1 MTQPRTIY
9 YIANTEPPTMEQLDE
24 WQEHWLNDLQNE
36 YDALVS
42 RLRYLDRTLVQ
53 HGKKKRLLL
62 VDRRER

>member
-1 MTQPRTIY
+1 MPEPRTIY
-9 YIANTEPPTMEQLDE
+9 YIANDEPPTMEQLVE